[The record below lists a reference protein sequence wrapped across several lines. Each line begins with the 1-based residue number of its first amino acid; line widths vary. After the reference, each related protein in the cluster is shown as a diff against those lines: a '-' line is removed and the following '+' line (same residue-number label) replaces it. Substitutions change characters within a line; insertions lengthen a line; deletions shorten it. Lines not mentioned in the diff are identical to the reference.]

1 MFQELCRNDK
11 QWDEPLAEPLE
22 RQWNDCI
29 ADLQR
34 VCEITVPRCYLDS
47 TAGDILSTELH
58 GFSDASNTTYA
69 GAVNLRFTTES
80 GTVTRLVA
88 SKSRVAPLSPTQTIP
103 RSERLRA
110 LILARLYVRI
120 KEVL

>member
-1 MFQELCRNDK
+1 MGPVKRNILRITATVYDPLVLISPVVVLTKIMFQELCRNDK

-22 RQWNDCI
+22 RQWNDWI

-58 GFSDASNTTYA
+58 GFSDASNTA
-69 GAVNLRFTTES
+69 
-80 GTVTRLVA
+80 
-88 SKSRVAPLSPTQTIP
+88 
-103 RSERLRA
+103 
-110 LILARLYVRI
+110 
-120 KEVL
+120 